1 MEQFVRDLITTFV
14 SAGLYVLM
22 SSGVV
27 LTYATT
33 RIFNLG
39 YAGVAYAAAYTFY
52 ELNTGAGWPS
62 WAAAVFVCLVMCPLL
77 GLFLDVAIFRR
88 LAHASEAT
96 QLVANVGVLLAVPAL
111 AITVVDIGRGQ
122 FNWNIPQGDTVSQV
136 TGPGPQPATTFH
148 LFSGVGIT
156 SDQIFVLAVAVVVM
170 IGLAIFLRWS
180 KTGLRLRALSDGREL
195 ASLRGVN
202 EARMSQLTWVV
213 GTVLAGVAGVV
224 GSPLLHSLDP
234 DVYTFALFVAICG
247 AVLGRF
253 QSVFWAAAGVILISL
268 VSDLVVSY
276 WTWASNVPGF
286 SDSVPFLFLVIGLVV
301 VGQRR
306 GRIAGSVAA
315 DPPPPDYHQD
325 LPWWRKSI
333 PGAIGA
339 AVIIIWVFF
348 ILNSYWDGIAV
359 QGLIYALIFLSITI
373 ITGIGGMVS
382 LAQAFFVSGGGLVAG
397 LLIQRYGLPWIP
409 ALIVAVVIMMV
420 LGVVVALPSL
430 RLNGVA
436 VALSTLALAF
446 IGGNLLFQLN
456 WLSNGNQGWTL
467 GTPTF
472 GPINLGDPKWMAGL
486 VLVLIAIVLM
496 VIRNLQRSATGRQML
511 AVRNSEPGSIA
522 VGVSPTVTK
531 LKLFALSSGIAAL
544 GGVLLATSQVS
555 FTNGNVTTLSG
566 LLWLAVVVLCGVR
579 RPAGAIIAGIS
590 IQLIPPLL
598 SGGFTLPFGI
608 ASWAGTQDAQ
618 IPTLLFALGAV
629 FLARQPDGFMQ
640 DYARRNFERR
650 QRRRLRK
657 AAPGGAGS
665 PATQPTVREPAVNGR
680 PLATAQPLVTA
691 QQPVTAQPSANG
703 QSPLLATGSHLDV
716 DAVTSGYGAV
726 TIIRDLS
733 LRLPRGG
740 VLALLGPNGAGK
752 STTCKTIAGLLPV
765 TGGQIHIDGTDVTAQ
780 PSWLRSRNGVFLAP
794 EGRGIFPT
802 LSVDD
807 NLKLLL
813 SDQADREQIYDRFEN
828 LKRRKRVQAGN
839 LSGGEQQMLALAP
852 VLTKVPAVLIVDE
865 PTLGLAPRIAQQVL
879 DLFRDAD
886 RPDSVI
892 ILAGESPRGL
902 TDIADRVAL
911 LHAGRVVWSGTAQEL
926 DTQTLEQAYF
936 SEGRI

>member
-1 MEQFVRDLITTFV
+1 MEQFVRDLITTLV
-14 SAGLYVLM
+14 SGGLYVLM

-39 YAGVAYAAAYTFY
+39 YAGVAYAAAYVFF
-52 ELNTGAGWPS
+52 ELNTGAGWPA
-62 WAAAVFVCLVMCPLL
+62 WAAAVFVCFVMCPLI
-77 GLFLDVAIFRR
+77 GLFLDVAIFRK
-88 LAHASEAT
+88 LAHASEAA

-156 SDQIFVLAVAVVVM
+156 SDQIFVLAVAVVVI

-202 EARMSQLTWVV
+202 EARMSQLAWVI
-213 GTVLAGVAGVV
+213 GTVLAGAAGVV
-224 GSPLLHSLDP
+224 GAPLLHSLTP

-253 QSVFWAAAGVILISL
+253 QSVFWAAAGVLLISL
-268 VSDLVVSY
+268 ISDVIVSY

-286 SDSVPFLFLVIGLVV
+286 SDSVPFLFLVIGLIV

-315 DPPPPDYHQD
+315 DPPPPDYHAD

-339 AVIIIWVFF
+339 AAIIIWVFF
-348 ILNSYWDGIAV
+348 VLNSYWDGLAV

-382 LAQAFFVSGGGLVAG
+382 LAQATFVAGGGLVAG
-397 LLIQRYGLPWIP
+397 MLIQKYGIPWIP
-409 ALIVAVVIMMV
+409 ALLLAVVIVMI
-420 LGVVVALPSL
+420 LGVLVALPSL

-446 IGGNLLFQLN
+446 IGSNLLFQLN
-456 WLSNGNQGWTL
+456 WLSNGNQGWML

-472 GPINLGDPKWMAGL
+472 GPINLSDPKWMAGL
-486 VLVLIAIVLM
+486 VLVLMAIVLV

-511 AVRNSEPGSIA
+511 AVRNSEPGAIA

-531 LKLFALSSGIAAL
+531 LKLFALSAGIAAL
-544 GGVLLATSQVS
+544 GGVLLATTQVS
-555 FTNGNVTTLSG
+555 FTSGSITTLSG

-579 RPAGAIIAGIS
+579 RPAGAIIGGLS
-590 IQLIPPLL
+590 IGLVPNLL

-608 ASWAGTQDAQ
+608 ASWAGTQDSQ

-640 DYARRNFERR
+640 DYAKRNYERR

-657 AAPGGAGS
+657 AAAAGEQA
-665 PATQPTVREPAVNGR
+665 PALEPVNG
-680 PLATAQPLVTA
+680 QPLVS
-691 QQPVTAQPSANG
+691 AQPSPNGQPLAAAQPSPNG
-703 QSPLLATGSHLDV
+703 QSPALAGVGDHHLSV
-716 DAVTSGYGAV
+716 AGVTSGYGAV
-726 TIIRDLS
+726 TIVRDLTLQLS
-733 LRLPRGG
+733 RGG

-794 EGRGIFPT
+794 EGRGIFPS

-813 SDQADREQIYDRFEN
+813 SDPADRELIYERFDN
-828 LKRRKRVQAGN
+828 LKQRKRVPAGN

-852 VLTKVPAVLIVDE
+852 VLSTVPAVLIVDE
-865 PTLGLAPRIAQQVL
+865 PTLGLAPRVANQVL
-879 DLFRDAD
+879 NLFRDAE

-911 LHAGRVVWSGTAQEL
+911 LHAGRVVWSGTAEEL